1 MEEEDNKEIAN
12 EAHTEVKKHKKKKKK
27 KHRKASNTELQ
38 STEIKKEEPK
48 IESIEPINNNE
59 ETKIESNIDKEKTEI
74 INPESVK
81 PSTETE
87 ENNKS
92 PSEIII
98 SKNEE
103 TKQETKEE
111 IKVEENNKKTKKKKK
126 GKKKNKKDGKTKE
139 KTEEKI
145 EENNEEINKE
155 NNEEKN
161 EEKIEEKNEEKIE
174 EKNED
179 KKEEINEENN
189 KENNEEKNEEKI
201 EDKIEEKIE
210 DKIEE
215 KTEDKLE
222 EKKEEKID
230 EKIEDKNEEK
240 TEEKD
245 KEINIEDNSIKIGI
259 ENNLHEE
266 QKISIANNKENNN
279 LDIKEY
285 NNIYPE
291 KDIDPLNLI
300 SVDED
305 DGEID
310 YLKAEQAYDL
320 SVLLESHKFIRN
332 TKNKDKKFI
341 NLIRRQIIRYE
352 RNLYELSLNNDKFFI
367 LYELQVSKN
376 TNISLMDTVI
386 LDTINSILFSYPE
399 VHLIIFISDEELL
412 NSNPNEFDDSTID
425 KISKEKLSNILL
437 YLNLDSDTEKRIH
450 AFSSKRLKSKNEI
463 FQHQKE
469 DFKNIINKTRTLKLF
484 NLCDKS
490 EESDLFL
497 EYPCCLAIAANPL
510 IYSKYIPEITSD
522 YKCLIINSIFYIYRY
537 ELCFS
542 ASKPLSFPQPS
553 IISLKILPPIKDIN
567 DQGINYD
574 LKDEIM
580 IYSSD
585 DKNNIDD
592 KIKQLTNK
600 DEGININRDILFQY
614 LSYLVED
621 DEKYNDFIKNYNGEK
636 ENDLNLNESM
646 IELIEKKF
654 ENMGNKDIKD
664 IDLNKYFV
672 DIS

>member
-1 MEEEDNKEIAN
+1 MEEEDNKEISN

-27 KHRKASNTELQ
+27 KHRKASNTEIQ

-48 IESIEPINNNE
+48 IDSIEPINNNE

-74 INPESVK
+74 ITPESVK

-98 SKNEE
+98 TKNEE

-111 IKVEENNKKTKKKKK
+111 IKVEENNKKTKRKKK
-126 GKKKNKKDGKTKE
+126 GKKKNKKVGKTKE
-139 KTEEKI
+139 KAEEKI

-155 NNEEKN
+155 NNEENN
-161 EEKIEEKNEEKIE
+161 EEKIEEKIE

-179 KKEEINEENN
+179 KIEDKKEENNEEDN
-189 KENNEEKNEEKI
+189 KENNEEKDEEKI
-201 EDKIEEKIE
+201 EE
-210 DKIEE
+210 KIEE

-222 EKKEEKID
+222 DKKEEKID
-230 EKIEDKNEEK
+230 EKTEEKNEEK
-240 TEEKD
+240 AEEKD
-245 KEINIEDNSIKIGI
+245 KEINTEDNSIKTGI

-266 QKISIANNKENNN
+266 QKISLVNNKENNN
-279 LDIKEY
+279 LDIKDY
-285 NNIYPE
+285 NNIYPD

-376 TNISLMDTVI
+376 TNISLMDTII

-399 VHLIIFISDEELL
+399 IHLIIFISDEELI

-450 AFSSKRLKSKNEI
+450 AFSSKLLKSKNEI
-463 FQHQKE
+463 FKHQKE

-490 EESDLFL
+490 DSSDLIL

-510 IYSKYIPEITSD
+510 IYSKYIPEITSG
-522 YKCLIINSIFYIYRY
+522 YKCLIVNSIFYMYRY

-542 ASKPLSFPQPS
+542 ASKYLSFPQPS

-585 DKNNIDD
+585 DKNNLDD

-600 DEGININRDILFQY
+600 DEGININRDILYQY

-621 DEKYNDFIKNYNGEK
+621 EEKYNDFIKKYNDEK

-654 ENMGNKDIKD
+654 ENMGNKDIKA